1 MSENHN
7 DFNDLTSISS
17 HLEYLGYE
25 IEKQNNWRII
35 AKQSFP
41 TTSTC
46 ICSYLYQNR
55 KPEIVKFSCR
65 VPFEKPFSLE
75 IAEFINK
82 LNQKSCVSS
91 IYCVKDKQ
99 NIIVHVE
106 SIFTGVY
113 SKPHFGAFWCMF
125 VADQALLNCEEA
137 MDKLHK
143 IN

>member
-7 DFNDLTSISS
+7 DFNDLTTISS

-25 IEKQNNWRII
+25 IEKQNNLRIL
-35 AKQSFP
+35 AKHSVP
-41 TTSTC
+41 TMLPC
-46 ICSYLYQNR
+46 ICSYFYENR
-55 KPEIVKFSCR
+55 KPEIVSFSCR
-65 VPFEKPFSLE
+65 VLFEKPFSLE
-75 IAEFINK
+75 IAEFINR

-91 IYCVKDKQ
+91 IYCVKDEQ

-113 SKPHFGAFWCMF
+113 SKPHFAAFWSMF
-125 VADQALLNCEEA
+125 LADQALLSNEEA
-137 MDKLHK
+137 MEKLHK

>member
-7 DFNDLTSISS
+7 NFNDLTTISS

-25 IEKQNNWRII
+25 IEKQNNLRIL
-35 AKQSFP
+35 AKHSVP
-41 TTSTC
+41 TMLPC
-46 ICSYLYQNR
+46 ICSYFYENR
-55 KPEIVKFSCR
+55 KPEIVSFSCR
-65 VPFEKPFSLE
+65 VLFEKPFSLE
-75 IAEFINK
+75 IAEFINR

-91 IYCVKDKQ
+91 IYCVKDEQ

-113 SKPHFGAFWCMF
+113 SKPHFAAFWSMF
-125 VADQALLNCEEA
+125 LADQALLSNEEA
-137 MDKLHK
+137 MEKLHK